1 MDAAALALST
11 TLLGDG
17 PAAAAAPSDA
27 PFKLVLDLE
36 AWAPRLEGNFDDGT
50 GPDGDEVDVRT
61 PDLHD
66 MEFVLS
72 GALTARR
79 GRLAVSIRGFSF
91 STDGGGTADDAFTL
105 GDVAV
110 GDGARFDS
118 GFSWWSAGAE
128 VRYDLYT
135 PLAERTTAW
144 SAPREGFT
152 PPAHA
157 TELPVFL
164 VLAADI
170 GSIERSIANL
180 DTGASQDANEA
191 FVTLMAGAG
200 FELSFD
206 TKALPLVDRVTVGA
220 RAELGLAV
228 PPGDGGF
235 GGAARVDASIG
246 ARFACGASAYF
257 GYRFVGVSLDG
268 DEVDL
273 VGSLQGLRAGVSFEF

>member
-11 TLLGDG
+11 VLLGDG
-17 PAAAAAPSDA
+17 PAAAQPDA
-27 PFKLVLDLE
+27 PFRLSLDLE
-36 AWAPRLEGNFDDGT
+36 AWAPRLEGHFDDGT
-50 GPDGDEVDVRT
+50 GPDGDELDVRT

-66 MEFVLS
+66 MELVLS

-79 GRLAVSIRGFSF
+79 GRLAVGIRGFSF
-91 STDGGGTADDAFTL
+91 STDGGGAADDAFTL

-110 GDGARFDS
+110 GAGDRFDS
-118 GFSWWSAGAE
+118 SFSWWSAGAE

-135 PLAERTTAW
+135 PLAERRTAW
-144 SAPREGFT
+144 SAPREGFE
-152 PPAHA
+152 PAA
-157 TELPVFL
+157 NGAEMPIFL
-164 VLAADI
+164 VLAADV
-170 GSIERSIANL
+170 GSIERTISNRT
-180 DTGASQDANEA
+180 TGASQDANEA
-191 FVTLMAGAG
+191 FITIMAGAG

-206 TKALPLVDRVTVGA
+206 TDAMPFIERMSVGA

-228 PPGDGGF
+228 PPGDGDL

-257 GYRFVGVSLDG
+257 GYRFVGLSLDG
-268 DEVDL
+268 DEADL